1 MTSREV
7 AEEAISKLNEEIT
20 DRVFL
25 IIQGS
30 RDLMQKY
37 LLAVQSEGRDAVN
50 RTIGKIVKEHYNLVN
65 APRRE
70 NEPASTLIQSHQIFE
85 P

>member
-7 AEEAISKLNEEIT
+7 AEEAIGRLNEEIT
-20 DRVFL
+20 DMVFP
-25 IIQGS
+25 IIQRD
-30 RDLMQKY
+30 RDLMQNY
-37 LLAVQSEGRDAVN
+37 LLAVQSEERDVVN
-50 RTIGKIVKEHYNLVN
+50 RAIGKIVKEHYNLEN

-70 NEPASTLIQSHQIFE
+70 KAPDSTLIQSHQIFE

>member
-7 AEEAISKLNEEIT
+7 AEEAIGRLNEEIT

-25 IIQGS
+25 IIQRD
-30 RDLMQKY
+30 RDLMQNY
-37 LLAVQSEGRDAVN
+37 LLAVQSEGRDVAN
-50 RTIGKIVKEHYNLVN
+50 RAIGKIVKERYNLKN

-70 NEPASTLIQSHQIFE
+70 KEPDSTLIQSHQIFE